1 MPLNIEIAFKRLFFF
16 FFLQYF
22 LILTSKIAF
31 LQPVDRFTY
40 NIVK

>member
-1 MPLNIEIAFKRLFFF
+1 MNLNIDIALKIVFSFP
-16 FFLQYF
+16 QCF

-31 LQPVDRFTY
+31 LKSVDRFTY